1 MATGR
6 VASTQLTSGTIALTS
21 QSPVYTVPPGYYG
34 IYNISFTN
42 TTATACNIRLA
53 ISSSSTAGGVG
64 SSEYFEFQTV
74 VAPYGVF
81 ERTGLVALG
90 GALAGSTPYI
100 FCTSSGTAVNVNI
113 YGIETSTS

>member
-1 MATGR
+1 MSTGR
-6 VASTQLTSGTIALTS
+6 VASTQLTSGTIALTT
-21 QSPVYTVPPGYYG
+21 QLPVYTVPSSYYG

-42 TTATACNIRLA
+42 TSSSAVQIRLA

-64 SSEYFEFQTV
+64 ASEYFEYQTNI
-74 VAPYGVF
+74 APYGVF

-90 GALAGSTPYI
+90 GALSASTPYI
-100 FCTSSGTAVNVNI
+100 YATSTGTAVNVNI

>member
-6 VASTQLTSGTIALTS
+6 QASTQLTSGTIGTLTN
-21 QSPVYTVPPGYYG
+21 VYTVPSGYYG

-42 TTATACNIRLA
+42 TASTAVQIRLA
-53 ISSSSTAGGVG
+53 ISTSSTSGGIG
-64 SSEYFEFQTV
+64 ASEYFEYQTT

-81 ERTGLVALG
+81 ERTGLLALG
-90 GALAGSTPYI
+90 GAVSGSTPYI
-100 FCTSSGTAVNVNI
+100 WVGSSGTAVNVNV

>member
-6 VASTQLTSGTIALTS
+6 QATTQLTAGAIGTLTN
-21 QSPVYTVPPGYYG
+21 VYIVPAGYYG

-42 TTATACNIRLA
+42 TAATSVQIRLA
-53 ISSSSTAGGVG
+53 FSTSSTQGGIG
-64 SSEYFEFQTV
+64 ASEYYEYQTS

-81 ERTGLVALG
+81 ERTGLLALG
-90 GALAGSTPYI
+90 GSASGSTPYI
-100 FCTSSGTAVNVNI
+100 WVGSNGTAVNVNV

>member
-6 VASTQLTSGTIALTS
+6 QATTQLTAGAIGTLTN
-21 QSPVYTVPPGYYG
+21 VYTVPTGYYG

-42 TTATACNIRLA
+42 TAATAVTIRLA
-53 ISSSSTAGGVG
+53 ISSSSTSGGIG
-64 SSEYFEFQTV
+64 SSEYYEYQTQ

-81 ERTGLVALG
+81 ERTGLAILG
-90 GALAGSTPYI
+90 GAVSGSTPYI
-100 FCTSSGTAVNVNI
+100 WVGSSGTAVNVNV

>member
-6 VASTQLTSGTIALTS
+6 VATTQLTAGNIATIGSA
-21 QSPVYTVPPGYYG
+21 VYIVPPNYYG
-34 IYNISFTN
+34 VYNVSFTN
-42 TTATACNIRLA
+42 TTSTSITIRLA
-53 ISSSSTAGGVG
+53 ISSSSTSGGIG
-64 SSEYFEFQTV
+64 ASEYYEYQTT

-90 GALAGSTPYI
+90 GVVTGATPYI
-100 FCTSSGTAVNVNI
+100 YASSSGSAVNVNI